1 MTLVATMNA
10 ISAFIVGFPR
20 PVQLSTINETS
31 GFVVTTK
38 DPLPLTEAY
47 PYVAFALKSQMN

>member
-20 PVQLSTINETS
+20 PVQLFTINETS

-38 DPLPLTEAY
+38 DPLP
-47 PYVAFALKSQMN
+47 